1 MDEPGCSLAC
11 DLNDGWSY
19 LLPGELL
26 SSHAFH
32 HGRECR
38 PTAWYN
44 TVMARRR
51 RGEGPN
57 TEDEVVDEITE
68 AMEGDERLMSDN
80 VDGEIMRRYVESSVG
95 GS

>member
-1 MDEPGCSLAC
+1 MFS
-11 DLNDGWSY
+11 
-19 LLPGELL
+19 GELL

-38 PTAWYN
+38 PSAWYN

-57 TEDEVVDEITE
+57 TEEEAVDEIAQ
-68 AMEGDERLMSDN
+68 AMESDEKLMSDN
-80 VDGEIMRRYVESSVG
+80 VDGEIMRRCVEIISCWKGHEVW
-95 GS
+95 

>member
-1 MDEPGCSLAC
+1 MLSCYSRGLSCGDSFCAVS
-11 DLNDGWSY
+11 
-19 LLPGELL
+19 PGELL
-26 SSHAFH
+26 SSNVFH

-38 PTAWYN
+38 PSAWYN

-57 TEDEVVDEITE
+57 TEEEAVDEIAE

-80 VDGEIMRRYVESSVG
+80 VDGEIMRR
-95 GS
+95 

>member
-1 MDEPGCSLAC
+1 M
-11 DLNDGWSY
+11 
-19 LLPGELL
+19 
-26 SSHAFH
+26 FH

-57 TEDEVVDEITE
+57 NEEEAVDEIAE

-80 VDGEIMRRYVESSVG
+80 VDGEIKRRCAEVVCMVLPLSLSIMRVNSPAKTQLP
-95 GS
+95 